1 MCSFLQKHHL
11 VSVFLSTSTTTQLRL
26 LSVVCGWFWC
36 DPEFLLLQL
45 LGDIIE
51 FQRLKLKTT
60 KKNKKQKP
68 SKAESVTEP
77 RHFLLSRR
85 PVFEHVFGSML
96 LRSGPSPA
104 DRVRVIER
112 AETCDPGASRA

>member
-1 MCSFLQKHHL
+1 MCSFLQKNHF
-11 VSVFLSTSTTTQLRL
+11 VVVFLSTSTTTQLRL

-51 FQRLKLKTT
+51 FQRLKLKT
-60 KKNKKQKP
+60 KQNKKKT
-68 SKAESVTEP
+68 SKAESTTEP

-85 PVFEHVFGSML
+85 PVFEHVYGSML
-96 LRSGPSPA
+96 RSSGPSPP